1 MKKLKIGILV
11 FIIVFISIYLYKMYD
26 IYSFSSAVPAKSD
39 AIIVLGCRVRGEEP
53 SLSLQKRM
61 ENGLDLYKKGYGSK
75 IILSGGQGSGENIS
89 EAEAMRR
96 FFVKNNVSEK
106 DLIIEDKSTSTYENL
121 KYSKEFMEKE
131 GIEKV
136 VIVSNGYHLLRVSKI
151 AESMNIDASYKGFI
165 IEENLIGEFKGVF
178 REVLASFKY
187 EMLKN

>member
-1 MKKLKIGILV
+1 
-11 FIIVFISIYLYKMYD
+11 
-26 IYSFSSAVPAKSD
+26 
-39 AIIVLGCRVRGEEP
+39 
-53 SLSLQKRM
+53 
-61 ENGLDLYKKGYGSK
+61 
-75 IILSGGQGSGENIS
+75 GQGSGENIS